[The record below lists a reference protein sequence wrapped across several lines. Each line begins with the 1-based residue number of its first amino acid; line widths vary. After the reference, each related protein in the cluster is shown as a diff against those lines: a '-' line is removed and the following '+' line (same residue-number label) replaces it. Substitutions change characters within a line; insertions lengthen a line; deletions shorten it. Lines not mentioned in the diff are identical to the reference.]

1 MLPRPLSA
9 GEPSGSL
16 ESFGRPLYIPAP
28 HTVNLRVRQYR
39 THQRVAVTHF
49 TPTSNPAEWDA
60 DMEARWESF
69 QVCDCGPCEHIR
81 SEQRQAKLDTG
92 ELSG

>member
-1 MLPRPLSA
+1 MSSDALPP
-9 GEPSGSL
+9 EVL
-16 ESFGRPLYIPAP
+16 ETMMRCVCLYCKGMRMMA
-28 HTVNLRVRQYR
+28 
-39 THQRVAVTHF
+39 
-49 TPTSNPAEWDA
+49 A
-60 DMEARWESF
+60 DLPVLKRESDMKARWESF